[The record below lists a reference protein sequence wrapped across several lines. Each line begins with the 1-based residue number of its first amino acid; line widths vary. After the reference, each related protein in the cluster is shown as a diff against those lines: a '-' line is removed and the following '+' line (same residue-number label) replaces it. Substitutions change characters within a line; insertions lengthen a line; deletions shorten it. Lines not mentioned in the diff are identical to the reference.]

1 MKRIDRLTVCV
12 RHEAM
17 MACLFFFAALAAAS
31 WAVASAISGG
41 MLGCIALFLAAAI
54 ALLLS
59 AVHLRECL
67 RVSRLAFREMEWE
80 VRHD

>member
-17 MACLFFFAALAAAS
+17 MALVFFFAAFAAGA
-31 WAVASAISGG
+31 WAMMAALSGG
-41 MLGCIALFLAAAI
+41 MLGGTALGVAAII

-59 AVHLRECL
+59 AAHLRECL

>member
-1 MKRIDRLTVCV
+1 
-12 RHEAM
+12 
-17 MACLFFFAALAAAS
+17 MALVFFFAAFAAGA

-41 MLGCIALFLAAAI
+41 MLGGIALFLAAAI

-59 AVHLRECL
+59 AAHLRECL

-80 VRHD
+80 ARHD

>member
-17 MACLFFFAALAAAS
+17 MALVFFFAAFAAGA
-31 WAVASAISGG
+31 WAVAVAISGE
-41 MLGCIALFLAAAI
+41 MLGGTALFLAAAI

-59 AVHLRECL
+59 VAHVRECR
-67 RVSRLAFREMEWE
+67 RVSRLAMREMEWE
-80 VRHD
+80 ARHD